1 MNTKSTS
8 VELTQGTVHVLKHVS
23 LTHELL
29 VHLYKVHSDVC
40 GQVQKVVLA

>member
-1 MNTKSTS
+1 MNTESTS
-8 VELTQGTVHVLKHVS
+8 VELTQGTVLKHVS